1 MRWWGSSLEEMPG
14 VGAPVSVTVVS
25 PAPRDAWQEIC
36 DADST
41 ATLSQTPAW
50 TDALVGWTGWKD
62 ASRHYRTDD
71 GRSFVLPLVK
81 RGPAG
86 RGAIYASLPSGWGV
100 GGFVGA
106 HTLRTED
113 AAAALSDIQRPNPLA
128 ARFLPNPLQG
138 EIWSCPPTSAAIV
151 LPRYSHVVDLEG
163 GFDKVWSERYRRTAR
178 RTIGKASDDLDIE
191 RDTSGRL
198 IPVYRELFRRSVE
211 RWAQRSREP
220 RWLARIRES
229 REDPTGK
236 LEYLAESLGDQM
248 VTWVAWYR
256 GEPAAADII
265 LRGSSHFGWRGAMH
279 EELGPAT
286 HAAYLLQ
293 NLSIKEACEAGARYY
308 YLGESGE
315 SAGLAL
321 FKERFGGIGHRY
333 SEIRVERLPYTR
345 VNQLAATTVK
355 RLVGYQKH

>member
-1 MRWWGSSLEEMPG
+1 M
-14 VGAPVSVTVVS
+14 GAPVSVTVVS
-25 PAPRDAWQEIC
+25 PAPKDVWQELC

-62 ASRHYRTDD
+62 ASRLYRTED

-100 GGFVGA
+100 GGFVSA

-113 AAAALSDIQRPNPLA
+113 VAAALTDIQRLNPLA

-138 EIWSCPPTSAAIV
+138 EIWSPPSPSAAIV
-151 LPRYSHVVDLEG
+151 LPRYSHVIDLEG
-163 GFDKVWSERYRRTAR
+163 GFEKVWSERYRRTAR
-178 RTIGKASDDLDIE
+178 RTIGKASDALDIE

-248 VTWVAWYR
+248 VTWVASYR

-265 LRGSSHFGWRGAMH
+265 LRGSSYFGWRGAMH
-279 EELGPAT
+279 EELGPST

-293 NLSIKEACEAGARYY
+293 NLSIREACEAGARHY

-333 SEIRVERLPYTR
+333 SEIRTERLPYTR
-345 VNQLAATTVK
+345 ANQLAATTVK